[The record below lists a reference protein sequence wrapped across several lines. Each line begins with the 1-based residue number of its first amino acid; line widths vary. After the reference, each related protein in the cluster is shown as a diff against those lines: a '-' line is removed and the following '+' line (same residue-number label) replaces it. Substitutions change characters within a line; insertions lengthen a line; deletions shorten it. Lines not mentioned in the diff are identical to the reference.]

1 MKTEPYTIRVNTEL
15 KQAAETKEDA
25 KILRRRIAI
34 LVEKHLKTTAN
45 NAKK

>member
-34 LVEKHLKTTAN
+34 LVEKHLTKTAD
-45 NAKK
+45 AKK